1 VHRGEASNLLSPV
14 SEDASGTSFMQD
26 DRVHHS
32 GSDSEGGLV
41 DVEDEEIGS
50 PEDMASPLTSSK
62 VEKLKQKLRKLRA
75 MKNEHDMAGEQ
86 LSRDIQTVERQLL
99 DAICEER

>member
-1 VHRGEASNLLSPV
+1 
-14 SEDASGTSFMQD
+14 MQD